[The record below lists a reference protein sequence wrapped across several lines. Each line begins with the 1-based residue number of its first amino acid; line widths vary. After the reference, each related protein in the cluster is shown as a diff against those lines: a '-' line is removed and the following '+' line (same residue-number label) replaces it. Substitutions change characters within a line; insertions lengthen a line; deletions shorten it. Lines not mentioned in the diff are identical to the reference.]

1 MKHGKKTKRVR
12 QQRGR
17 RSKIRP
23 GMFPMPSYSK
33 TRRGMERGWRGGD
46 QKKEETSVE
55 EKAVRMKKDLV

>member
-1 MKHGKKTKRVR
+1 
-12 QQRGR
+12 
-17 RSKIRP
+17 
-23 GMFPMPSYSK
+23 MFPMPSYSK